1 MRIEFSLTIN
11 QLNKLNTI
19 CNFNEDESEMCE
31 VTLIYDTTGVEG
43 PGVYAYLTD
52 YPEEGTFFLGEE

>member
-1 MRIEFSLTIN
+1 
-11 QLNKLNTI
+11 
-19 CNFNEDESEMCE
+19 MCE
-31 VTLIYDTTGVEG
+31 VTLIYDTTGAEG